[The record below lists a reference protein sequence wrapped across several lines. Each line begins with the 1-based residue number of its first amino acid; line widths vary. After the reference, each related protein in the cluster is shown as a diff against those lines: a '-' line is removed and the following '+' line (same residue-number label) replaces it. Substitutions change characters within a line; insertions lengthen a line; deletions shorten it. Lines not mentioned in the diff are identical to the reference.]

1 MFSNII
7 NNVDLNK
14 TMRDNEALRINK
26 ELMDK
31 FDIYDKK
38 LSIFKY
44 LSVEEKIGKKNDEYF
59 VFTNTWSRQLWRW
72 VYSENRDWTFSYLET
87 DFSDFIK
94 YLDLVLTEVKNRN
107 NNRIFNKL
115 VKNINQ
121 FIKQIIIGLYNLKT
135 TYKDCSKITCKV
147 DSIIITLIDFKDESQ
162 EFISNIKKNGRLR
175 VMSE

>member
-7 NNVDLNK
+7 NNVNLNK
-14 TMRDNEALRINK
+14 TMQDNEALRINK
-26 ELMDK
+26 ELMDN
-31 FDIYDKK
+31 FDIYDKR

-107 NNRIFNKL
+107 NNQIFNKL

-135 TYKDCSKITCKV
+135 TYKGCSKITCKV

-162 EFISNIKKNGRLR
+162 EFISHIKQKGRLR